1 MAKSKTFKSTHSVP
15 ITVALPGRSPVT
27 LEPGKSVDTDEPSVI
42 AALSANPDLE
52 EVKGSKK

>member
-1 MAKSKTFKSTHSVP
+1 MAKQKTFKSTHSVS

-52 EVKGSKK
+52 EVKGKK